1 MELLSNWDNLTLE
14 EKVEAVKKR
23 QDEELNQLKEEN
35 QYLWQQL
42 EEWQEAYKMLESEQ
56 VDYEALK
63 MDKEDLQQQVNQ
75 LQQQLK
81 QWKAL
86 NESWKITDASSL
98 MLGIDLSKDLIAF
111 EKEAAE
117 LSKRWQQLE
126 QENPT
131 LAQEAMKEYERL
143 EKEAQ
148 KQNDQNQ

>member
-1 MELLSNWDNLTLE
+1 MESLSNWDNLTLE

-23 QDEELNQLKEEN
+23 QDEELNQLEEEN
-35 QYLWQQL
+35 QYLRQQL

-56 VDYEALK
+56 VDYEILK
-63 MDKEDLQQQVNQ
+63 MDKEDLKQQVSQ

-81 QWKAL
+81 QWEAL
-86 NESWKITDASSL
+86 NESWKITDVSSL
-98 MLGIDLSKDLIAF
+98 KLGIDLSKDLIAF

-131 LAQEAMKEYERL
+131 LAQEAMKEYKRL